1 MKQTFLCAALLVLL
15 AGTAPF
21 LCLALPQTPA
31 AVPAPSGAAGTPES
45 AVTPS
50 PGPSPDPAPGG
61 TPTPEDPL
69 LADARE
75 PILLYDEAA
84 GQTVSVSPADYM
96 AGAVA
101 SEMPL
106 TWPEDALIAQMV
118 ASHTYALYCRDH
130 GGSDTEGWL
139 RVNSALASGWT
150 DEAPLRARWGD
161 EFEQNW
167 ARLIE
172 LAGQAADALVVYE
185 DAPAL
190 TAYHAIS
197 SGHTEASSQVW
208 GESLPY
214 LCGVDSVWDKYSDE
228 YEVTIRYSDTQF
240 AAAAA
245 SLGLTLEGDPED
257 WIGASLWDKAGY
269 VQSIEIGGAPYGGT
283 AVRDALDLRSACFA
297 IAWRGGQFVITTR
310 GYGHGVGLSQYGA
323 KAMAEGGASWQEILE
338 YYFPGCT
345 VG

>member
-1 MKQTFLCAALLVLL
+1 MKQTFLCAAVLAVL
-15 AGTAPF
+15 AGAAPF
-21 LCLALPQTPA
+21 LCLVLPGPPA
-31 AVPAPSGAAGTPES
+31 ATAGAERTATAETAAAPSQPEPAATS
-45 AVTPS
+45 A
-50 PGPSPDPAPGG
+50 
-61 TPTPEDPL
+61 PEDPL
-69 LADARE
+69 LTLAQE
-75 PILLYDEAA
+75 PVLLYDEGA
-84 GQTVSVSPADYM
+84 GGTVSVSPVDYM
-96 AGAVA
+96 AGAAA

-106 TWPEDALIAQMV
+106 TWPDDALLAQMV
-118 ASHTYALYCRDH
+118 ASHTYALYSRDH
-130 GGSDTEGWL
+130 GGSDTDGWL
-139 RVNSALASGWT
+139 HVNSALASGWT
-150 DEAPLRARWGD
+150 DEAALRARWGD

-167 ARLIE
+167 ARLTE
-172 LAGQAADALVVYE
+172 LAGQAADSLVVYE
-185 DAPAL
+185 GAPAL

-197 SGHTEASSQVW
+197 SGHTEDSRQVW
-208 GESLPY
+208 AESLPY

-228 YEVTIRYSDTQF
+228 YEVTIQYSDTQF

-245 SLGLTLEGDPED
+245 ALGLTLEGDPED

-323 KAMAEGGASWQEILE
+323 KAMAEGGADWREILE

-345 VG
+345 VS